1 MTLSALSLPAEHKAF
16 MLGTEAA
23 LLDFLIIFLRIWVN
37 KDFGGGGGG
46 GGGGIS
52 GFRVTSVWNI
62 YKGER
67 L

>member
-1 MTLSALSLPAEHKAF
+1 MTLSDLLLPAEHKAF

-37 KDFGGGGGG
+37 NDFGGGG

-52 GFRVTSVWNI
+52 GFRVTSV
-62 YKGER
+62 
-67 L
+67 